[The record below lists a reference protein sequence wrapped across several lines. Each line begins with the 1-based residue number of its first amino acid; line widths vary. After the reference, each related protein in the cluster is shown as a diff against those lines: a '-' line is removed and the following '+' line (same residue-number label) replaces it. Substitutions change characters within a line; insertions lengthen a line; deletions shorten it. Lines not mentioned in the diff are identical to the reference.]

1 MTRCRKDPR
10 ANVVPETFTHGT
22 SEQRQRWLK
31 RGFDQGKIEAC
42 DTFGTKEL

>member
-1 MTRCRKDPR
+1 
-10 ANVVPETFTHGT
+10 VPETFTHGT

-42 DTFGTKEL
+42 DTFGASEL